1 MAPKQSR
8 LGEFYQSAKGHPS
21 PAAPADAPFKIV
33 DGHVSHPMIRAGAVE
48 AREYQ
53 VAIAARAI
61 RENLLVVLPTGLGK
75 TVVAALVIADA
86 IIKSSGGKVLF
97 LSPTRPLA
105 QQHKDSML
113 ALMKETPT
121 SLFTGSV
128 PAQERKD
135 LWDASRIV
143 LATPQTV
150 RNDLEAGLY
159 TLDDCVLVIFDEAH
173 RAAGAYAYVD
183 VAARALS
190 VPEPPRLL
198 GITASPGSSRAKIE
212 NVMAALGLT
221 SAEIRTEADA
231 DVAPYVATIDAGIV
245 RVELPGYMKRLA
257 THFDATLRERVK
269 RLQARGFVPPKPP
282 EYVGK
287 GDLIKAGNALRAAI
301 GRGNKTL
308 FPLLQD
314 QTIGVH
320 AAHCLELLET
330 QGTLPLTDYLDRMAK
345 KEKPAR
351 SEATFLND
359 PRIVEA
365 RRSLQDF
372 PSTSHPKM
380 SALLEIVKAQLAEST
395 SSKVIVFV
403 QYRDTIRVIMEMLDA
418 MHISATRFV
427 GQASRN
433 EGDEG
438 LSQERQ
444 REILDE
450 FRTGGFNVLVAS
462 SVAEEGLDIPAVD
475 LVVFYE
481 PVASEIRT
489 IQRRG
494 RTGRGRIGRIVVLV
508 ATGTRDEA
516 FLRIEAKREERMGK
530 IVRKMSRGP
539 PRG

>member
-1 MAPKQSR
+1 
-8 LGEFYQSAKGHPS
+8 
-21 PAAPADAPFKIV
+21 
-33 DGHVSHPMIRAGAVE
+33 MIRPGAVE
-48 AREYQ
+48 ARAYQ
-53 VAIAARAI
+53 VAIATRSLA
-61 RENLLVVLPTGLGK
+61 EDLLVVLPTGLGK
-75 TVVAALVIADA
+75 TVVAALVIAEA
-86 IIKSSGGKVLF
+86 IIKSANGKVLF

-105 QQHKDSML
+105 LQHKTSL
-113 ALMKETPT
+113 NTLLKESAT

-128 PAQERKD
+128 AAAERKD
-135 LWDASRIV
+135 LWGASRII

-150 RNDLEAGLY
+150 RNDLQEGLY
-159 TLDDCVLVIFDEAH
+159 TLDDCILVIFDEAH
-173 RAAGAYAYVD
+173 RATGAYAYVE
-183 VAARALS
+183 VAAKAQS

-198 GITASPGSSRAKIE
+198 GITASPGSSKARIE
-212 NVMAALGLT
+212 AVMDALGL
-221 SAEIRTEADA
+221 SGAEIRTESDE
-231 DVAPYVATIDAGIV
+231 DVAPYVAAIEADMV

-257 THFDATLRERVK
+257 ASFEPVLRERVK
-269 RLQARGFVPPKPP
+269 KLQARGLIPPKPP

-287 GDLIKAGNALRAAI
+287 GDLIRAGNALRSAI
-301 GRGNKTL
+301 GRGNKSV
-308 FPLLQD
+308 FPSLQD
-314 QTIGVH
+314 QAIGIH

-330 QGTLPLTDYLDRMAK
+330 QGTLPLADYLERMAK
-345 KEKPAR
+345 KEKLAR
-351 SEATFLND
+351 SEATFLKD
-359 PRIVEA
+359 ARIDEA
-365 RRSLQDF
+365 RRTLAGL

-380 SALLEIVKAQLAEST
+380 GALLDVVKAQLAESP

-418 MHISATRFV
+418 MHITATRFV

-494 RTGRGRIGRIVVLV
+494 RTGRGRIGRLVVLV

-539 PRG
+539 QRG